1 MRRSELE
8 RKHIVWTAEKSNRLY
23 DFLAE
28 KEYAQSDFFGYQV
41 KEAIF
46 NIVKQFVDITEN
58 INYLDYGCGG
68 GYIIQYFLENA
79 NSVKVYGTDMSPSC
93 VMLCN
98 DKLKN
103 YENFKGVKKF
113 DGNSLPFSDNFFH
126 VITATEVVEHLLPE
140 HRGVFFREVKRVLK
154 PNGIFLITTPNEE
167 DFVKN
172 EIICPECSTVF
183 HKHGHCNWFSK
194 NSLSKMLEKYGYTTI
209 ICEPTDFWRFQ
220 RTVLSKKIIDWS
232 VRYVGTVLKEYIK
245 MIWQKFIPVERRE
258 YFMQRCGEGYNLFW
272 IGKK

>member
-1 MRRSELE
+1 M
-8 RKHIVWTAEKSNRLY
+8 
-23 DFLAE
+23 
-28 KEYAQSDFFGYQV
+28 
-41 KEAIF
+41 
-46 NIVKQFVDITEN
+46 
-58 INYLDYGCGG
+58 
-68 GYIIQYFLENA
+68 
-79 NSVKVYGTDMSPSC
+79 
-93 VMLCN
+93 
-98 DKLKN
+98 
-103 YENFKGVKKF
+103 
-113 DGNSLPFSDNFFH
+113 
-126 VITATEVVEHLLPE
+126 
-140 HRGVFFREVKRVLK
+140 
-154 PNGIFLITTPNEE
+154 
-167 DFVKN
+167 KN

-194 NSLSKMLEKYGYTTI
+194 NSLSEMLEKYGYTTI